1 MGNLGLGTRLAVLA
15 DIHGN
20 LPALEAVLADLQQHD
35 VDGVIVAGDLVGSG
49 PHSVEVIRLL
59 RSLRAWMIRGNSE
72 NYFLDYDSG
81 KSPDGWYTSYQWAVM
96 RWSYHS
102 LDRETL
108 DFVASLPEQRL
119 VTLNGAAPIRVVH
132 GSLQSPSGRIFPDR
146 DPARLHWFRESGL
159 LAPNWYP
166 AGLDA
171 ALAQLDEPVLVC
183 GHTHIPWKQEHNGKL
198 AFNPGAVC
206 NPLDGDT
213 RAQYALL
220 TWQGGRWQVEHRA
233 VAYNLDRIR
242 AAFRE
247 SGLLA
252 EGGAFARACLLG
264 IETGQNVTGRFVS
277 HVNELAAEAG
287 FEDCDVV
294 PDGIWDRAVA
304 TFDWDE
310 FAGSEQ

>member
-1 MGNLGLGTRLAVLA
+1 MRLAALA
-15 DIHGN
+15 DVHGN
-20 LPALEAVLADLQQHD
+20 LPALEAVLADVEQHS
-35 VDGVIVAGDLVGSG
+35 VGGIIIAGDMVGSG
-49 PHSVEVIRLL
+49 PHSVEVIRRL
-59 RSLRAWMIRGNSE
+59 RSLRTWMIRGNSE

-81 KSPDGWYTSYQWAVM
+81 RAPGGWYTSYQWAVM

-108 DFVASLPEQRL
+108 DFIASLAEQRV
-119 VTLNGAAPIRVVH
+119 VTLDGAAPIRVVH
-132 GSLQSPSGRIFPDR
+132 GSLESPSGRLFPDR
-146 DPARLHWFRESGL
+146 DPVRLDWFRK
-159 LAPNWYP
+159 
-166 AGLDA
+166 AGLFKPDHDPVELELV
-171 ALAQLDEPVLVC
+171 LAGIEEPVLVC
-183 GHTHIPWKQEHNGKL
+183 GHTHIPWKQEHKGKL

-206 NPLDGDT
+206 NPLNGDT

-220 TWQGGRWQVEHRA
+220 TWLDDRWQVEHRA

-264 IETGQNVTGRFVS
+264 IETGQNVAGHFVS
-277 HVNELAAEAG
+277 YVYDLAAEAG
-287 FEDCDVV
+287 FKDCAVV

-304 TFDWDE
+304 TFDWREYLDNVT
-310 FAGSEQ
+310 FGS

>member
-1 MGNLGLGTRLAVLA
+1 MGLGARLAVLA

-20 LPALEAVLADLQQHD
+20 LPALEAVLADLQQYD
-35 VDGVIVAGDLVGSG
+35 VDGVIVAGDLVGGG
-49 PHSVEVIRLL
+49 PQSVEVIRLL

-108 DFVASLPEQRL
+108 DFIASLPEQR
-119 VTLNGAAPIRVVH
+119 VITLDGTAPIRVVH

-146 DPARLHWFRESGL
+146 DPAKLRWFRKAGL
-159 LAPNWYP
+159 LAPDRDP
-166 AGLDA
+166 DRLGLT
-171 ALAQLDEPVLVC
+171 LEQIEEPVLVC
-183 GHTHIPWKQEHNGKL
+183 GHTHIPWQQEEDGRL

-213 RAQYALL
+213 RAQYVLL
-220 TWQGGRWQVEHRA
+220 TWQDGRWQVEHRA
-233 VAYNLDRIR
+233 VVYNLDRIR

-252 EGGAFARACLLG
+252 EGGAFARAYLLG
-264 IETGQNVTGRFVS
+264 IETGQNVVGHFVS

-287 FEDCDVV
+287 FKDRDVV
-294 PDGIWDRAVA
+294 PDSIWDRAVV
-304 TFDWDE
+304 TFGWDE
-310 FAGSEQ
+310 FAGI

>member
-1 MGNLGLGTRLAVLA
+1 LGLGTRLAVLA
-15 DIHGN
+15 DVHGN
-20 LPALEAVLADLQQHD
+20 LPALEAVLADAQQHD
-35 VDGVIVAGDLVGSG
+35 VDGIIVAGDLVGGG

-108 DFVASLPEQRL
+108 DFIASLPEQR
-119 VTLNGAAPIRVVH
+119 VITLDGTAPIRVVH

-146 DPARLHWFRESGL
+146 DPAKLRWFREAGL
-159 LAPNWYP
+159 LALNLDP
-166 AGLDA
+166 AGLDV
-171 ALAQLDEPVLVC
+171 ALSQLDEPVLVC
-183 GHTHIPWKQEHNGKL
+183 GHTHIPWKQEQDGRL

-220 TWQGGRWQVEHRA
+220 TWQDGRWQVEHRA
-233 VAYNLDRIR
+233 VAYNLDQIR

-264 IETGQNVTGRFVS
+264 IETGQNVAGHFVS

-287 FEDCDVV
+287 FEDCAVV
-294 PDGIWDRAVA
+294 PDGIWARAVV

-310 FAGSEQ
+310 FAGSKQ